1 MSEIVDP
8 LKTRSFGVK
17 KPIEA
22 KISPN
27 DDFNSS
33 KRTYPINKYGNKDE
47 WGAMI
52 HHQAEMHALQLN
64 INQIEKRKKQDEYRA
79 ELK

>member
-17 KPIEA
+17 KPVEEKINLEA
-22 KISPN
+22 SPG
-27 DDFNSS
+27 SS
-33 KRTYPINKYGNKDE
+33 KRTYPINKYGNRDE

-64 INQIEKRKKQDEYRA
+64 IDQMEKRRKQEEYRA